1 MTNVS
6 DVLEP
11 RECRQ
16 SSPLRSSFLLVPF
29 SDASYTESR
38 ASSPALFQGL
48 YTMCRYHCLIQTT
61 PLRCAHSVSYLASGG
76 ILGRARWKHVRM
88 RAEQAIRAQASVTTI
103 GEAQA

>member
-29 SDASYTESR
+29 SDASSTESR

-76 ILGRARWKHVRM
+76 ILGRARWKH
-88 RAEQAIRAQASVTTI
+88 
-103 GEAQA
+103 GEYFVLGRHGVHLLTSSSQNEG

>member
-11 RECRQ
+11 RERRQ

-38 ASSPALFQGL
+38 ASSPVLKVQNTLVHSPTHSSYSGSRALQKQPRIQPRRPPLGL
-48 YTMCRYHCLIQTT
+48 DKG
-61 PLRCAHSVSYLASGG
+61 PS
-76 ILGRARWKHVRM
+76 RM
-88 RAEQAIRAQASVTTI
+88 
-103 GEAQA
+103 

>member
-38 ASSPALFQGL
+38 ASSPALFQDFS
-48 YTMCRYHCLIQTT
+48 TIFRYPCLLQTHPYNVRT
-61 PLRCAHSVSYLASGG
+61 ACPTWHPGASWEERGG
-76 ILGRARWKHVRM
+76 NMNG
-88 RAEQAIRAQASVTTI
+88 
-103 GEAQA
+103 G